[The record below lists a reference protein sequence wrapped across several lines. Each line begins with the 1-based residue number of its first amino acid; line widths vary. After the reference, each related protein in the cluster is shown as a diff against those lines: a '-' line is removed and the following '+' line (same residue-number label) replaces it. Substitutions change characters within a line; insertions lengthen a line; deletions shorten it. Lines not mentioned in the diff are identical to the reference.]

1 MYNSKIMFIV
11 NNIKFKNYNQRVIIF
26 TLNFIDLNSLQMQPL
41 SLLRVLQTQAS
52 IPIPTS
58 RQLYTSWRNAYENM
72 FAWA

>member
-72 FAWA
+72 FTWA